1 MLKETRYRLKKVIQD
16 AISSADSL
24 PEFQVD
30 RNESR
35 GRARGRKRG
44 RKKKKGH
51 EGTATSGISG
61 LCKMAQEA
69 NANNPV
75 FIAFQRRGNVRRVL
89 MPPKKRTVS
98 V

>member
-1 MLKETRYRLKKVIQD
+1 MEVEEEQG
-16 AISSADSL
+16 
-24 PEFQVD
+24 E
-30 RNESR
+30 
-35 GRARGRKRG
+35 GREEER
-44 RKKKKGH
+44 KKKGH